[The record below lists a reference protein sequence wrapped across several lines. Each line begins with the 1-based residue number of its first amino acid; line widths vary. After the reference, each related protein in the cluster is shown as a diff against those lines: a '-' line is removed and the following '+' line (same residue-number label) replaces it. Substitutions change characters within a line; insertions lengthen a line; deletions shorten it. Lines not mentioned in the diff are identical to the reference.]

1 MATSVFTFGKPQ
13 SAIRVGDNALTGRT
27 GCKVSIEIAVRAR
40 GCKTVWMEGCF
51 SIKTITYYKVVG
63 CFSGS
68 MIGICGEF
76 HHWGRF
82 GVMKRLLILNS
93 KGGCGKTT
101 IATNLAGYY
110 ASSGTPTALI
120 DNDPQG
126 SSKQWLDLRSQSLS
140 AIHGVFAGK
149 PTPGGMTRAF
159 ALRVPVETKRVV
171 IDTPASMKRL
181 EMMDLLR
188 NASAVIVPLLPS
200 AIDRHVTLDFLNE
213 LTTLCRQMSL
223 QIPLGIVANR
233 VRLNTL
239 SFKRLREMLDERG
252 IPLVA
257 YLRDA
262 QSYVHAA
269 EAGCSI
275 TELKPTAQKQEL
287 LQWTALVYWLESGR
301 IPPHLGKARSEN
313 NPVPA

>member
-1 MATSVFTFGKPQ
+1 
-13 SAIRVGDNALTGRT
+13 
-27 GCKVSIEIAVRAR
+27 
-40 GCKTVWMEGCF
+40 
-51 SIKTITYYKVVG
+51 
-63 CFSGS
+63 
-68 MIGICGEF
+68 
-76 HHWGRF
+76 
-82 GVMKRLLILNS
+82 MKRVLILNS

-126 SSKQWLDLRSQSLS
+126 SSKQWLDLRSQNLS

-149 PTPGGMTRAF
+149 PAPGGVTRAF
-159 ALRVPVETKRVV
+159 AQRVPADTRRVI

-188 NASAVIVPLLPS
+188 GASAVIVPLLPS
-200 AIDRHVTLDFLNE
+200 AIDRHVTLDFLRE
-213 LTTLCRQMSL
+213 LTTLCRQMTL
-223 QIPLGIVANR
+223 QIPLAIVANR
-233 VRLNTL
+233 VRLNTR
-239 SFKRLREMLDERG
+239 SFRALCEMLAQSE

-269 EAGCSI
+269 EEGCSV
-275 TELKPTAQKQEL
+275 TELKPPLQKQEL

-301 IPPHLGKARSEN
+301 IPPHAEKLRSLQ
-313 NPVPA
+313 PSLSA

>member
-1 MATSVFTFGKPQ
+1 
-13 SAIRVGDNALTGRT
+13 
-27 GCKVSIEIAVRAR
+27 
-40 GCKTVWMEGCF
+40 
-51 SIKTITYYKVVG
+51 
-63 CFSGS
+63 
-68 MIGICGEF
+68 
-76 HHWGRF
+76 
-82 GVMKRLLILNS
+82 MKRLLILNS

-126 SSKQWLDLRSQSLS
+126 SSKQWLDMRPPGLK

-149 PTPGGMTRAF
+149 PTPGGVTRSF
-159 ALRVPVETKRVV
+159 ALRVPAETRRVI

-188 NASAVIVPLLPS
+188 GASAVIVPLLPS
-200 AIDRHVTLDFLNE
+200 AIDRHVTLDFLQE
-213 LTTLCRQMSL
+213 LTTLARQMSL
-223 QIPLGIVANR
+223 QIPMGLVANR

-239 SFKRLREMLDERG
+239 SFRRLREMLAESEV
-252 IPLVA
+252 PLVA
-257 YLRDA
+257 YLRDT

-269 EAGCSI
+269 EEGCSI
-275 TELKPTAQKQEL
+275 TELKPPVQKKEL

-301 IPPHLGKARSEN
+301 LPPHLESAHNALDSMTI
-313 NPVPA
+313 

>member
-1 MATSVFTFGKPQ
+1 
-13 SAIRVGDNALTGRT
+13 
-27 GCKVSIEIAVRAR
+27 
-40 GCKTVWMEGCF
+40 
-51 SIKTITYYKVVG
+51 
-63 CFSGS
+63 
-68 MIGICGEF
+68 
-76 HHWGRF
+76 
-82 GVMKRLLILNS
+82 MKRLLILNS

-126 SSKQWLDLRSQSLS
+126 SSRQWLEMRPDSLS
-140 AIHGVFAGK
+140 TIHGVFAGK
-149 PTPGGMTRAF
+149 PTPGGVTRSF
-159 ALRVPVETKRVV
+159 ALRVPAETRRVI

-181 EMMDLLR
+181 DMMDHLR
-188 NASAVIVPLLPS
+188 SASAVIVPLLPS

-223 QIPLGIVANR
+223 QLPIGIVANR

-239 SFKRLREMLDERG
+239 SFRNLKEILENSEV
-252 IPLVA
+252 PLVA
-257 YLRDA
+257 YLRDT

-269 EAGCSI
+269 EEGSSI
-275 TELKPTAQKQEL
+275 TEIKPPVAKKEL

-301 IPPHLGKARSEN
+301 IPPHADKIQAMQTTS
-313 NPVPA
+313 VI